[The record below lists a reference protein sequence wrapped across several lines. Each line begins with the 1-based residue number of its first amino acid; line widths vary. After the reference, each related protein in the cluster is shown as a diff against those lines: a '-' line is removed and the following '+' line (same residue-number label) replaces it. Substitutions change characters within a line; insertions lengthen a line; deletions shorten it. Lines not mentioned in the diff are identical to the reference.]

1 MPLNEQNTKTMSRYY
16 DHTNAG
22 DFLGALEFLSDDVV
36 YRIPGPPG
44 QVPYSG
50 EWRGK
55 TQVMLCFEAFNAA
68 FGLVDMA
75 ETRTIAG
82 PDEVFSI
89 NDEIFTARGTGRA
102 WRVGVVHHMRF
113 DADHKICALDNY
125 TDMVAA
131 VQALGGQNA
140 ITVPMLT
147 PDLVPGEESVPAERA
162 RDLVQRFYQVFPDV
176 DELLDDRASA
186 LLPGDSRRL
195 RFAGHWRGRA
205 EFGQMSAYLDA
216 ALEVEDANARHL
228 LAENGSVA
236 VVLDLHGTFRP
247 TGRSVDALPAVDFF
261 QVTGDGKIG
270 RFSRFFDTHLLTG

>member
-1 MPLNEQNTKTMSRYY
+1 MSHYY
-16 DHTNAG
+16 DHTNVG
-22 DFLGALEFLSDDVV
+22 DFSGALQFLSDDVV
-36 YRIPGPPG
+36 YRVPGPSG

-50 EWRGK
+50 DWRGK
-55 TQVMLCFEAFNAA
+55 TQVMLCFGAFDAA

-75 ETRTIAG
+75 ETRAIAG

-89 NDEIFTARGTGRA
+89 NDEIFTSRGTGRP

-125 TDMVAA
+125 TDMAAA

-147 PDLVPGEESVPAERA
+147 PDLVPGEQDVPAEDARA
-162 RDLVQRFYQVFPDV
+162 VVERFYRQFPDV
-176 DELLDDRASA
+176 DDLLDDRASA

-205 EFGQMSAYLDA
+205 EFGQMSAYLGA
-216 ALEVEDANARHL
+216 ALEVKDASPTHL
-228 LAENGSVA
+228 LAEGGSVA
-236 VVLDLHGTFRP
+236 VVLDLSGTFRP
-247 TGRSVDALPAVDFF
+247 TARTVDSLPAVDFF

-270 RFSRFFDTHLLTG
+270 RFSRFFDTHVLTG